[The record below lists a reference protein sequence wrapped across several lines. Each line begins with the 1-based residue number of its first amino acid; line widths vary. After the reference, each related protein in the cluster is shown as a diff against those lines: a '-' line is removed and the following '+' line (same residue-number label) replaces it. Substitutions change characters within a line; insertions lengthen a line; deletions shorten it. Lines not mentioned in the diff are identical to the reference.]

1 MSPVLKLGNQK
12 SQSVKKSP
20 FFFVGPPGAE
30 RVRLR
35 PRKPIT
41 YVCGMI
47 PDRCGPFPT
56 RTARSGGLRSGGT
69 RLPSVDE
76 PLEPQWRLGASQWRL
91 GAPESVARFE
101 SRRAGFRGSMGRR
114 QARRGSRVTQTI
126 AEHPIRATFDEFL
139 LGNHSPV
146 LLSRLE
152 RRSRALSAPGAPHKK
167 NVFYLTLC
175 SQRFPSFKTGLNYLH
190 NRLYT

>member
-1 MSPVLKLGNQK
+1 MSPVLKLGNVSAPVGAKCQK
-12 SQSVKKSP
+12 KT
-20 FFFVGPPGAE
+20 FFLWGAPGAE
-30 RVRLR
+30 RARLR
-35 PRKPIT
+35 PRKLIT
-41 YVCGMI
+41 NVCGMI

-56 RTARSGGLRSGGT
+56 RTARSGGLWSAGT

-126 AEHPIRATFDEFL
+126 TEHPIRPIFDEFL

-152 RRSRALSAPGAPHKK
+152 RRGCVLSAPGAPHKK
-167 NVFYLTLC
+167 KVFFYTSFREV
-175 SQRFPSFKTGLNYLH
+175 SQLQNWTHITRVIQ
-190 NRLYT
+190 